1 VIYVLRGYIKGS
13 HFSELAETV
22 MKMLELGF
30 HPEYLDRVVVM
41 QGLRKRIQQHGK
53 RSEEEEGIRF

>member
-1 VIYVLRGYIKGS
+1 VLRGYIKGS
-13 HFSELAETV
+13 HFSEPAETV

-30 HPEYLDRVVVM
+30 HPEYLDRVAVM